1 MGNLDADLAAH
12 LLRLR
17 AAHGEDTAVLLLS
30 DHGIH
35 YGEYYDRAAR

>member
-17 AAHGEDTAVLLLS
+17 TAHGEDTAVLLLS
-30 DHGIH
+30 DHG
-35 YGEYYDRAAR
+35 

>member
-1 MGNLDADLAAH
+1 MGNLDADLSAH

-30 DHGIH
+30 DHGEAQAQAQ
-35 YGEYYDRAAR
+35 G